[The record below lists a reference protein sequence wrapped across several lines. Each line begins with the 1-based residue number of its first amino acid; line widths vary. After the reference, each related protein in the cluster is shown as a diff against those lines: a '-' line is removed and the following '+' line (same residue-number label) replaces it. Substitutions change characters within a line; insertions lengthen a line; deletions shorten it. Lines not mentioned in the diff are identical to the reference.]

1 MTLRIDAGGTERY
14 CDGLSR
20 RSFVQLGVAGLTTL
34 GLGDV
39 LRAKAQSAPTAGAKS
54 TSKKSAIL
62 IWLDG
67 GPSHLDLYDMK
78 PLAPAEVRGIWKPI
92 RTNVPGI
99 EVTEL
104 FPKQAR
110 MADKFAIVRSLA
122 HRTGDHFAGGHRM
135 LTGKELGVSGAQQSG
150 KFPSIGSIG
159 ARPLG

>member
-1 MTLRIDAGGTERY
+1 MTLRIDAGGTEQY

-20 RSFVQLGVAGLTTL
+20 RSFVQLGVAGLATL

-39 LRAKAQSAPTAGAKS
+39 LRAKALSAPTAGAKS
-54 TSKKSAIL
+54 TKKSVIL

-99 EVTEL
+99 EISEL

-110 MADKFAIVRSLA
+110 MADKMSDEEAARVQAAFAHA
-122 HRTGDHFAGGHRM
+122 T
-135 LTGKELGVSGAQQSG
+135 AQLNV
-150 KFPSIGSIG
+150 K
-159 ARPLG
+159 RLRRK